1 MMIMDDW
8 VKQQIARQ
16 WRTICNSLIMSV
28 NVCKILLFIIRQP
41 MADELK
47 LLNGEEME
55 R

>member
-1 MMIMDDW
+1 MMNNGAKW
-8 VKQQIARQ
+8 QTVRH

-28 NVCKILLFIIRQP
+28 NIYKILLFIIRQP
-41 MADELK
+41 MAGELK

>member
-1 MMIMDDW
+1 MMNNGLKW
-8 VKQQIARQ
+8 QIVRH

-41 MADELK
+41 LADELK